1 MNGISVKVEKEIKQ
15 ENHVIG
21 RFTVRQVAFLGV
33 ALILEGLFYLI
44 VRPEIELFMGIG
56 MILGV
61 IAWYFGFHKKNGIPV
76 EYFLLKKIKQ
86 MCLRNYQRRY
96 KSRNKYIVMLN
107 AYYEK
112 KRILDLSDRQ
122 KARII
127 KKRNKRRNKSRQKIK
142 AYE

>member
-1 MNGISVKVEKEIKQ
+1 MSIAVKVEKEIKQ

-21 RFTVRQVAFLGV
+21 RFTLRQVAFLGA
-33 ALILEGLFYLI
+33 ALLLEGVFYLI
-44 VRPEIELFMGIG
+44 VHPGLELFMGIG

-61 IAWYFGFHKKNGIPV
+61 VAWYFGFHKKNGIPV
-76 EYFLLKKIKQ
+76 EYFIFKRIKQ

-96 KSRNKYIVMLN
+96 MSRNKYIVLLN
-107 AYYEK
+107 AYYDK
-112 KRILDLSDRQ
+112 KRIADLNDRK

-127 KKRNKRRNKSRQKIK
+127 KKRDKKRRMHRSKIR